1 MSRNLYNN
9 PDIKKLISIT
19 ENQNFERK
27 STLIQERDLALE
39 FSAFANSSVEGGLVV
54 VGIENDKNIT
64 GINFAGQEKI
74 NKLLQAQRTFCPM
87 AIVNYKEFSV
97 INNKGE
103 NDRLLLF
110 YVEFSFDKVVKIK
123 SGDACE
129 RIGDQTCKMS
139 PEKIRQMEYN
149 KREAIFEKELIPTLN
164 IEQLNKDLMEEF
176 IKKWVERDGL
186 TNKLSTEDLILMKG
200 FGRKEQDS
208 IKINYA
214 GALLFHNHPDQF
226 IPGAKIRFL
235 KYDGTI
241 VETGT
246 RSNII
251 KDKYFEGPINK
262 QIEQLAEMIRA
273 QIRELSFLGDD
284 GKFKTVLEYP
294 EFAWYEAVVNAVVHR
309 AYSLKNVN
317 IFVRM
322 FDNRIEVESPGNLP
336 GIVTVEN
343 IYKENF
349 PRNPTLMQGLLYL
362 GYVKYAS
369 EGVDRMRDE
378 MVRFNLPAPE
388 FQDDKNAVLFKVILK
403 NNIEKKIVKSE
414 LEDMEGLNKKVLEIL
429 DSDEKKII
437 YYLLKNKFGAP
448 ADFEKEIRKRR
459 ATVVRRLRHLE
470 KLNAISRTKQLGPN
484 VKYELTEHILTTKN
498 TLAPDLTNESTGN
511 EKQPKLL

>member
-9 PDIKKLISIT
+9 PDIKKLISTT

-27 STLIQERDLALE
+27 SALIQEKDLAPE

-54 VGIENDKNIT
+54 VGIDNDKNIT
-64 GINFAGQEKI
+64 GINFVGQEKI
-74 NKLLQAQRTFCPM
+74 NKLIQAQRTFCPM
-87 AIVNYKEFSV
+87 ARVSFKEFFV

-103 NDRLLLF
+103 DDRLLLF
-110 YVEFSFDKVVKIK
+110 YVEFSFDKVVRIS
-123 SGDACE
+123 SGDAHE

-139 PEKIRQMEYN
+139 SEKIRQMEYD

-164 IEQLNKDLMEEF
+164 IEQLNKDLMEGF
-176 IKKWVERDGL
+176 IKKWIERDGL
-186 TNKLSTEDLILMKG
+186 TNRLSVEDLILLKG
-200 FGRKEQDS
+200 FGQKEQDS

-214 GALLFHNHPDQF
+214 GALLFHDHPDQF

-235 KYDGTI
+235 KYDGI
-241 VETGT
+241 NIETGT

-309 AYSLKNVN
+309 AYSLKNAN

-349 PRNPTLMQGLLYL
+349 PRNPTLMQGLLYS

-378 MVRFNLPAPE
+378 MIRFNLPEPE
-388 FQDDKNAVLFKVILK
+388 FQDDRSAVLFKVILK

-414 LEDMEGLNKKVLEIL
+414 LEDIEELNQKILSVLNE
-429 DSDEKKII
+429 DEKKII
-437 YYLLKNKFGAP
+437 YYLIKNQIGAP
-448 ADFEKEIRKRR
+448 VDFEKEISKKR

-470 KLNAISRTKQLGPN
+470 KLQALERTEKVGPN
-484 VKYELTEHILTTKN
+484 VRYKLTPQMLSMAESNNNQKETKQ
-498 TLAPDLTNESTGN
+498 A
-511 EKQPKLL
+511 KLL

>member
-9 PDIKKLISIT
+9 PDIKKLIST
-19 ENQNFERK
+19 MENQNFDRK
-27 STLIQERDLALE
+27 NALIQEKDLAPE
-39 FSAFANSSVEGGLVV
+39 FSAFANSSIEGGLVV
-54 VGIENDKNIT
+54 VGIDNGKNIT
-64 GINFAGQEKI
+64 GINFVGQEKI
-74 NKLLQAQRTFCPM
+74 NKLIQAQRTFCPM
-87 AIVNYKEFSV
+87 ARVSFKEFSV

-103 NDRLLLF
+103 DDMLLLF
-110 YVEFSFDKVVKIK
+110 YVEFSFDKVIK
-123 SGDACE
+123 TSSGDAYE

-139 PEKIRQMEYN
+139 LEKIRQMEYD

-164 IEQLNKDLMEEF
+164 IEQLNKDLMEGF
-176 IKKWVERDGL
+176 IEKWIERDGL

-200 FGRKEQDS
+200 FGQKEQDS

-214 GALLFHNHPDQF
+214 GALLFYDHPDQF

-235 KYDGTI
+235 KYDGI
-241 VETGT
+241 NIETGT

-251 KDKYFEGPINK
+251 KDKYFEGPIDK

-284 GKFKTVLEYP
+284 GKFKTILEYP
-294 EFAWYEAVVNAVVHR
+294 EFAWYEAAVNAVVHR
-309 AYSLKNVN
+309 AYSLKNAN

-349 PRNPTLMQGLLYL
+349 PRNPTLMQGLLYS

-378 MVRFNLPAPE
+378 MIRFNLPEPE
-388 FQDDKNAVLFKVILK
+388 FQDDRSAVLFKVILK

-414 LEDMEGLNKKVLEIL
+414 LEDIKELNQNIL
-429 DSDEKKII
+429 QELKENEKKII
-437 YYLLKNKFGAP
+437 YYLAKNKKGKIS
-448 ADFEKEIRKRR
+448 DFQEELNLSRSSTIDYVRLLEDKKLVKRSQ
-459 ATVVRRLRHLE
+459 
-470 KLNAISRTKQLGPN
+470 KLGPN
-484 VKYELTEHILTTKN
+484 VEYSLTE
-498 TLAPDLTNESTGN
+498 LALKTSPEELSE
-511 EKQPKLL
+511 EKSSQKRLF

>member
-9 PDIKKLISIT
+9 PDIKKLISAT

-64 GINFAGQEKI
+64 GINFTGQEKI
-74 NKLLQAQRTFCPM
+74 NKLIQAQRTFCPM
-87 AIVNYKEFSV
+87 AIMNYKEFFV
-97 INNKGE
+97 MNNKGE

-110 YVEFSFDKVVKIK
+110 YVEFSFDKVIKIN

-129 RIGDQTCKMS
+129 RIGDQTCRMS
-139 PEKIRQMEYN
+139 PEKIRQMEYD
-149 KREAIFEKELIPTLN
+149 KREAEFEKELISTLK
-164 IEQLNKDLMEEF
+164 IEQLNKDLTEEF

-186 TNKLSTEDLILMKG
+186 TNKPSTEDLILMKG
-200 FGRKEQDS
+200 FGQKEQDS

-214 GALLFHNHPDQF
+214 GALLFHDHPDQF

-235 KYDGTI
+235 KYDGI
-241 VETGT
+241 NIETGT

-251 KDKYFEGPINK
+251 KDKYFEGPIDK
-262 QIEQLAEMIRA
+262 QIERLAEMIRM

-294 EFAWYEAVVNAVVHR
+294 EFAWYEAVVNAAVHR
-309 AYSLKNVN
+309 AYSLKNAN

-378 MVRFNLPAPE
+378 MIKFNLPEPE
-388 FQDDKNAVLFKVILK
+388 FQDDRNAVLFKVILK

-414 LEDMEGLNKKVLEIL
+414 LEKMEELNQEILQELKDNEKKV
-429 DSDEKKII
+429 I
-437 YYLLKNKFGAP
+437 YYLVKNKKGKIS
-448 ADFEKEIRKRR
+448 DFQEELNLSRSSTIDYVRSLEAKKLIKRSQ
-459 ATVVRRLRHLE
+459 
-470 KLNAISRTKQLGPN
+470 KLGPN
-484 VKYELTEHILTTKN
+484 VKYSLTEVVLK
-498 TLAPDLTNESTGN
+498 APIGKSQEREMPQKRLF
-511 EKQPKLL
+511 

>member
-9 PDIKKLISIT
+9 PDIKKLISAT

-64 GINFAGQEKI
+64 GINFTGQEKI
-74 NKLLQAQRTFCPM
+74 NKLIQAQRTFCPM
-87 AIVNYKEFSV
+87 AIMNYKEFSV
-97 INNKGE
+97 MNNKGE

-110 YVEFSFDKVVKIK
+110 YVEFSFDKVIKIN

-129 RIGDQTCKMS
+129 RIGDQTCRMS
-139 PEKIRQMEYN
+139 PEKIRQMEYD
-149 KREAIFEKELIPTLN
+149 KREAEFEKELISTLK
-164 IEQLNKDLMEEF
+164 IEQLNKDLTEEF

-186 TNKLSTEDLILMKG
+186 TNKPSTEDLILMKG
-200 FGRKEQDS
+200 FGQKEQDS

-214 GALLFHNHPDQF
+214 GALLFHDHPDQF

-235 KYDGTI
+235 KYDGI
-241 VETGT
+241 NIETGT

-251 KDKYFEGPINK
+251 KDKYFEGPIDK
-262 QIEQLAEMIRA
+262 QIERLAEMIRM

-294 EFAWYEAVVNAVVHR
+294 EFAWYEAVVNAAVHR
-309 AYSLKNVN
+309 AYSLKNAN

-378 MVRFNLPAPE
+378 MIKFNLPEPE
-388 FQDDKNAVLFKVILK
+388 FQDDRNAVLFKVILK

-414 LEDMEGLNKKVLEIL
+414 LEKMEELNQEILQELKDNEKKV
-429 DSDEKKII
+429 I
-437 YYLLKNKFGAP
+437 YYLVKNKKGKIS
-448 ADFEKEIRKRR
+448 DFQEELNLSRSSTIDYVRSLEAKKLIKRSQ
-459 ATVVRRLRHLE
+459 
-470 KLNAISRTKQLGPN
+470 KLGPN
-484 VKYELTEHILTTKN
+484 VKYSLTEVVLK
-498 TLAPDLTNESTGN
+498 APIGKSQEREMPQKRLF
-511 EKQPKLL
+511 